1 MVREPKSSNK
11 GYGNT
16 VFGYTIQMY
25 RLSKAF
31 LNRKKR
37 VEYTLSEILRVEAR
51 GVLNEDIVRLY
62 RNI

>member
-1 MVREPKSSNK
+1 
-11 GYGNT
+11 
-16 VFGYTIQMY
+16 MY